1 MYRVSESDDAI
12 MQSVTN
18 NLGASLIQSI
28 ASSSNVTNLQEIREM
43 DDDAENNEEYKE
55 EEEEVKEE

>member
-18 NLGASLIQSI
+18 NLGASQIQSL
-28 ASSSNVTNLQEIREM
+28 ASSINVTNLQEIREM

-55 EEEEVKEE
+55 EEEVKEE

>member
-55 EEEEVKEE
+55 EEEVKEE